1 MENEVDTLSHVLPLA
16 LKNSRAGVHQML
28 AKAPAVRQNQMLAK
42 APAVRQNLAYTSYPK
57 KKRGL
62 SHEIDV
68 DSAYYSSSSGDP
80 MGQALATEGGDGNW
94 VADLKP
100 GDYWKDP

>member
-1 MENEVDTLSHVLPLA
+1 LEKEVDTLSHVLPLA
-16 LKNSRAGVHQML
+16 LKNPRAGVHQ
-28 AKAPAVRQNQMLAK
+28 QMLA
-42 APAVRQNLAYTSYPK
+42 AGEHQQMLA

-68 DSAYYSSSSGDP
+68 ASAYYATSRGDP
-80 MGQALATEGGDGNW
+80 MGQALATQGGDGNW
-94 VADLKP
+94 IADLKP

>member
-16 LKNSRAGVHQML
+16 LKNPRAGVHKQML
-28 AKAPAVRQNQMLAK
+28 AKAAVAF
-42 APAVRQNLAYTSYPK
+42 TSYPK

-80 MGQALATEGGDGNW
+80 MGQALATQGGDGNW

>member
-16 LKNSRAGVHQML
+16 LKNPRAGVHQ
-28 AKAPAVRQNQMLAK
+28 QMLAK
-42 APAVRQNLAYTSYPK
+42 AAGARQSLAFTSYPK

-94 VADLKP
+94 IADLKP